1 MNSIMGEY
9 ALLTEVYGNDYQ
21 KKSKKKKEKKEKS
34 RNQIVEPNEMD
45 RVLLNEQSLSP
56 EVKLRN
62 LEIDPYEND
71 IYHHSFN
78 HDNPNIKQANDYS
91 PQSIHERQTNQT
103 NQPINRQNNRSSS
116 YKDDPEYQEFLEYKE
131 YTEYKEYK
139 RTKSL
144 EHEMKI
150 IDSKRETF
158 NSYSGNDQMNELL
171 LYIFTG
177 FFILLLFDNIY
188 KMGKRSY

>member
-1 MNSIMGEY
+1 MGEY

-34 RNQIVEPNEMD
+34 RNQIIEPDQMD

-62 LEIDPYEND
+62 MKIDPYEND
-71 IYHHSFN
+71 MYHHSFN
-78 HDNPNIKQANDYS
+78 HDNPNIKQMNDYS

-103 NQPINRQNNRSSS
+103 NQQTNRSLS
-116 YKDDPEYQEFLEYKE
+116 YKDDPEYKEFLEYKQ
-131 YTEYKEYK
+131 YK

-150 IDSKRETF
+150 IDSKR
-158 NSYSGNDQMNELL
+158 NSLISYSGNDQMNELL

-177 FFILLLFDNIY
+177 FFILMLFDNIY